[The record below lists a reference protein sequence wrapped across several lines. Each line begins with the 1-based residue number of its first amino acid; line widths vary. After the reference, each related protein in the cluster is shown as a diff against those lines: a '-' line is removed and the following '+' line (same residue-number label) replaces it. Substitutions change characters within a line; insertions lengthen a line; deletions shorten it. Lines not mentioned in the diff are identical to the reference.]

1 MIFNPFLFL
10 AGIVLGIF
18 VVCAIRLK
26 AKEVI
31 RYPHPSTSETTVYRD
46 KNNVCFKFKSE
57 EVVCNDNKDKLKDY
71 PLQN

>member
-10 AGIVLGIF
+10 AGIITGIF

-46 KNNVCFKFKSE
+46 KNNVCFKFKTDEVSCSE
-57 EVVCNDNKDKLKDY
+57 NKDKVKDY